1 MQTLDTTH
9 VGQIYYLD
17 RLIGADQMKLK
28 ELGFIKDKSISL
40 VSFNGENA
48 IIKLENARLALSADY
63 LRQIFVKTERS
74 EEKIIGLSQLKIGE
88 TGVVR
93 LIDAAGE
100 IKRRLMDM
108 GITRGTSIYVQKL
121 APLGDPMELHLRGYA
136 LSLRKA
142 DAQKI
147 KVVIENNAK

>member
-1 MQTLDTTH
+1 
-9 VGQIYYLD
+9 
-17 RLIGADQMKLK
+17 MKLK

-88 TGVVR
+88 TGAVR

>member
-1 MQTLDTTH
+1 
-9 VGQIYYLD
+9 
-17 RLIGADQMKLK
+17 MKLK

-40 VSFNGENA
+40 VSFKGENA

-88 TGVVR
+88 TGAVR

>member
-88 TGVVR
+88 TGAVR

>member
-1 MQTLDTTH
+1 
-9 VGQIYYLD
+9 
-17 RLIGADQMKLK
+17 MKLK